1 MEIGTM
7 MLSNKIKVMI
17 VDDSAL
23 VRRVLSR
30 ELGACK
36 DIEIINMAPDPYV
49 ARDMIAKNKPDV
61 ILLDVEM
68 PRMDGITFLRKLMQS
83 YPIPT
88 IIVSS
93 LTQQNSMLAMEAMRC
108 GAVDVVTKPCEAYSI
123 EEVIPLLIEK
133 VKAASLVNV
142 KKIQAQ
148 AAGLTTQFAKI
159 TSFTA
164 TTNRILVIGSSTG
177 GTVALEKILPTLP
190 KNAPG
195 TLVVQHIPAGF
206 SRTLAERLN
215 SICDVG
221 VKEAKNGDSV
231 VPGQVLIAPGN
242 YHMWLKRDGGRYEV
256 KVGDGPQL
264 HYQRPCVENLFNSTA
279 EQAGKSAVGAILTGM
294 GADGAEGL
302 LNMRKAGAR
311 TIAQDEASSVV
322 WGMPGSAVK
331 LDAAEFVLPLDKII
345 PKALDLLK

>member
-1 MEIGTM
+1 MI
-7 MLSNKIKVMI
+7 LSNKIKVMI

-30 ELGACK
+30 ELEKCPV
-36 DIEIINMAPDPYV
+36 IEIINTAPDPYV
-49 ARDMIAKNKPDV
+49 AREMITKNKPDV
-61 ILLDVEM
+61 MLLDIEM
-68 PRMDGITFLRKLMQS
+68 PRMDGITFLRKIMQNF
-83 YPIPT
+83 PIPT

-93 LTQQNSMLAMEAMRC
+93 LAQQSSQLALEALRC

-133 VKAASLVNV
+133 IKTAVLVNV
-142 KKIQAQ
+142 KKIQIQTSSSTA
-148 AAGLTTQFAKI
+148 FAKI

-177 GTVALEKILPTLP
+177 GTVALERILPSLP

-206 SRTLAERLN
+206 SRTFAERLN
-215 SICDVG
+215 TICDVT
-221 VKEAKNGDSV
+221 VKEAKDGDSV
-231 VPGQVLIAPGN
+231 VTGQVLIAPGN

-256 KVGDGPQL
+256 KIGNGEPL
-264 HYQRPCVENLFNSTA
+264 HYQRPCVEHLFNSTA
-279 EQAGKSAVGAILTGM
+279 EQAGKSAVGVILTGM
-294 GADGAEGL
+294 GGDGAEGL
-302 LNMRKAGAR
+302 LKMKKAGAR

-331 LDAAEFVLPLDKII
+331 LNAAEFVLPLDKIV
-345 PKALDLLK
+345 PKAMELLK

>member
-1 MEIGTM
+1 MI
-7 MLSNKIKVMI
+7 LSRKIKVMI

-30 ELGACK
+30 ELEK
-36 DIEIINMAPDPYV
+36 SPDIEIINMAPDPYV
-49 ARDMIAKNKPDV
+49 ARDMIVKNKPEV
-61 ILLDVEM
+61 MLLDVEM

-93 LTQQNSMLAMEAMRC
+93 LTQQNSLLAMEAMRC

-133 VKAASLVNV
+133 IKAAALVNV
-142 KKIQAQ
+142 KKIQTQ
-148 AAGLTTQFAKI
+148 AKTGLTTQFAKI

-177 GTVALEKILPTLP
+177 GTVALENILPTLP

-206 SRTLAERLN
+206 SRTFADRLN
-215 SICDVG
+215 GICSVS

-231 VPGQVLIAPGN
+231 VTGQVLIAPGN

-256 KVGDGPQL
+256 TVGDGPQQ

-279 EQAGKSAVGAILTGM
+279 EQAGKSAVGIILTGM
-294 GADGAEGL
+294 GSDGAEGL
-302 LNMRKAGAR
+302 LNMKKAGAR
-311 TIAQDEASSVV
+311 TIAQDEESSVV

-331 LDAAEFVLPLDKII
+331 LGAAEFVLPLNKVI
-345 PKALDLLK
+345 PKALELLKS

>member
-1 MEIGTM
+1 MEIGVM
-7 MLSNKIKVMI
+7 ILNSKIKVMI

-23 VRRVLSR
+23 VRRVLSQ
-30 ELGACK
+30 ELEK
-36 DIEIINMAPDPYV
+36 NPMIEVINLAPDPYV

-83 YPIPT
+83 FPIPT
-88 IIVSS
+88 VIVSS
-93 LTQQNSMLAMEAMRC
+93 LTQQNSQLALEAMRC
-108 GAVDVVTKPCEAYSI
+108 GAVDVATKPCEAYSI
-123 EEVIPLLIEK
+123 EEIIPLLIEK
-133 VKAASLVNV
+133 IRYASLVNV
-142 KKIQAQ
+142 RKIQQQSTQ
-148 AAGLTTQFAKI
+148 AAFTKI

-190 KNAPG
+190 KNIPG
-195 TLVVQHIPAGF
+195 TLIVQHIPAGF
-206 SRTLAERLN
+206 SQTFAERLN
-215 SICDVG
+215 TMCSVS
-221 VKEAKNGDSV
+221 VKEARDGDSV
-231 VPGQVLIAPGN
+231 VTGQVLIAPGN

-256 KVGDGPQL
+256 KIGGGEPL
-264 HYQRPCVENLFNSTA
+264 HYQRPCVEHLFNSTA
-279 EQAGKSAVGAILTGM
+279 EQAGKSAVGIILTGM

-302 LNMRKAGAR
+302 LNMRKVGAR

-331 LDAAEFVLPLDKII
+331 MNAAEFVLPLDKIV
-345 PKALDLLK
+345 PKALELLH

>member
-7 MLSNKIKVMI
+7 ILNSKIKVMI

-23 VRRVLSR
+23 VRKILSR
-30 ELGACK
+30 ELAK
-36 DIEIINMAPDPYV
+36 SPSIDIINMAPDPYV
-49 ARDMIAKNKPDV
+49 ARDMIAKDKPDV
-61 ILLDVEM
+61 MLLDVEM

-83 YPIPT
+83 FPIPT

-93 LTQQNSMLAMEAMRC
+93 LAQQGSQLALEALRS

-133 VKAASLVNV
+133 IKAASLVNI
-142 KKIQAQ
+142 KKIQMQ
-148 AAGLTTQFAKI
+148 AADAATTFAKI

-190 KNAPG
+190 KNVPG

-206 SRTLAERLN
+206 SRTLADRLDT
-215 SICDVG
+215 ICDVT
-221 VKEAKNGDSV
+221 VKEAKDGDSV
-231 VPGQVLIAPGN
+231 VTGQVLIAPGN

-256 KVGDGPQL
+256 KVRTGEPL
-264 HYQRPCVENLFNSTA
+264 HYQRPCVEHLFNSTA
-279 EQAGKSAVGAILTGM
+279 EQAGKSAVGVILTGM

-302 LNMRKAGAR
+302 LNMKKAGAR

-331 LDAAEFVLPLDKII
+331 LNAAEFILPLDKII
-345 PKALDLLK
+345 PKAMDLLR

>member
-1 MEIGTM
+1 MI
-7 MLSNKIKVMI
+7 LSNKIKVMI

-30 ELGACK
+30 ELGTCQ

-49 ARDMIAKNKPDV
+49 ARDMIAKSKPDV

-148 AAGLTTQFAKI
+148 ASGLTTQFAKI

-215 SICDVG
+215 GICDVS

-256 KVGDGPQL
+256 KVGDGPQQ